1 MSESKK
7 RPTVKTSEPKP
18 KKEAPKKETPKTEE
32 VNPVGRPR
40 EIAKITSNDGLMPDE
55 EETLN
60 QIAGYMQVTPS
71 QAVKAA
77 LKFCIWNTP
86 LRGVPG
92 VANQLMPHR

>member
-1 MSESKK
+1 MATKKSSTSKK
-7 RPTVKTSEPKP
+7 KAAP
-18 KKEAPKKETPKTEE
+18 KKEAPKTEE

-40 EIAKITSNDGLMPDE
+40 EIAKITSNAGLTPDE

-77 LKFCIWNTP
+77 LKLCIWNTR